1 MSKAQYSDY
10 RSSLVTAVER
20 VYPKIS
26 TNSAYSIF
34 LPWDELDLH
43 FIFSSEISGVS
54 QLIVNR
60 ATVLL
65 QRSVLMHYKFFD
77 FENEEIDTLFSISN
91 VDSRVVQISSSS
103 AQENQPINATIDE
116 ITSPTAKQVGS
127 SSGTDTNTS
136 DNINDQ
142 IKLAKYLS
150 EVKSFSSSVR
160 TVLSPLIEEFS
171 EMY

>member
-1 MSKAQYSDY
+1 MSKALFSDY
-10 RSSLVTAVER
+10 RSLLVSAVER

-34 LPWDELDLH
+34 LPWDDLDLH
-43 FIFSSEISGVS
+43 FIISDDVTGLS
-54 QLIVNR
+54 QIIANR
-60 ATVLL
+60 ATLLL

-77 FENEEIDTLFSISN
+77 FESDEIDTLFSISN
-91 VDSRVVQISSSS
+91 VDSRVVNTSSSS
-103 AQENQPINATIDE
+103 AQEDQPINSSVDE

-127 SSGTDTNTS
+127 ATGTDTNTS

-150 EVKSFSSSVR
+150 EIKSFSESIR
-160 TVLSPLIEEFS
+160 AALSPLIEEFS